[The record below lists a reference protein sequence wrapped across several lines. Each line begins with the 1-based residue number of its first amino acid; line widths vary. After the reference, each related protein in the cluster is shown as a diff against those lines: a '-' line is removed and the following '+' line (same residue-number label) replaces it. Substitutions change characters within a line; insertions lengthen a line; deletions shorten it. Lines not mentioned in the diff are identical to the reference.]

1 MSLEDFYNDGFLI
14 LENVF
19 DIALIDNIREE
30 AVRNFTAIKEM
41 MATQDLEIG
50 IGTQNGYKEYIQ
62 MQ

>member
-1 MSLEDFYNDGFLI
+1 MSSEDFYNDGFLI

-30 AVRNFTAIKEM
+30 AVRNFTAIKEIM
-41 MATQDLEIG
+41 TTQDLEIG